1 MARMMPPMMQVMK
14 DVGGVEVP
22 EYLAKL
28 TGDAPKVVDP
38 ATNGHAQTPAGTSR
52 GA

>member
-1 MARMMPPMMQVMK
+1 MPPMLQVMK

-28 TGDAPKVVDP
+28 QADAPAPPVAKVEP
-38 ATNGHAQTPAGTSR
+38 TANGHAVKAE
-52 GA
+52 AAN

>member
-1 MARMMPPMMQVMK
+1 MLQVMK

-28 TGDAPKVVDP
+28 QSDGAPP
-38 ATNGHAQTPAGTSR
+38 ATKVEPTANGHAAKVESAG
-52 GA
+52 

>member
-1 MARMMPPMMQVMK
+1 MLQVMK

-28 TGDAPKVVDP
+28 TGDGSPASAASPAANGQAGRHAPESV
-38 ATNGHAQTPAGTSR
+38 
-52 GA
+52 

>member
-1 MARMMPPMMQVMK
+1 MLQVLR

-28 TGDAPKVVDP
+28 QGEGPAAAAEKPAPS
-38 ATNGHAQTPAGTSR
+38 ANGHAAEPAR
-52 GA
+52 N